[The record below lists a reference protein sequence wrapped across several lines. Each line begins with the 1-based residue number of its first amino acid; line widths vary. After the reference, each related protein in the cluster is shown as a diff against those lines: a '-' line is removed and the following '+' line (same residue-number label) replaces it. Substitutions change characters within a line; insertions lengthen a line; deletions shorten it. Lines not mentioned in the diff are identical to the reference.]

1 MTKAIGKDIIKS
13 LPPGLTLAKAAKLL
27 RYSQSSVRRWMEA
40 TGYEWAKNE
49 KSLVPKWAMDI
60 DWSIPNS
67 DLARNLGLSRERIRQ
82 VRDLLGKPKVE
93 NRGRERKPQ
102 KERAE

>member
-13 LPPGLTLAKAAKLL
+13 LPPGLTLSKAAKLL

-49 KSLVPKWAMDI
+49 KSLVPKWAKGINWKMT
-60 DWSIPNS
+60 NS
-67 DLARNLGLSRERIRQ
+67 DIARQLGFSREQRSEA
-82 VRDLLGKPKVE
+82 LG
-93 NRGRERKPQ
+93 
-102 KERAE
+102 

>member
-13 LPPGLTLAKAAKLL
+13 LPPGLTLSKAAKLL

-40 TGYEWAKNE
+40 TGYEWATTE
-49 KSLVPKWAMDI
+49 KSLVPKWAKGINWMMT
-60 DWSIPNS
+60 NS
-67 DLARNLGLSRERIRQ
+67 DIARQLGFSRERIRQ

-93 NRGRERKPQ
+93 NRGRERKIST
-102 KERAE
+102 K